1 MALADIAH
9 AMVVQGVNN
18 EIPFFGALTHWLSTC
33 LSNRMKRV
41 RFPHA
46 SPRLSI
52 APLAQSWQTRHAQ
65 TVDVPSST
73 LGRCTTSVLSSWRNR

>member
-9 AMVVQGVNN
+9 AMVVKGVNN

-46 SPRLSI
+46 SPLI
-52 APLAQSWQTRHAQ
+52 TPFW
-65 TVDVPSST
+65 
-73 LGRCTTSVLSSWRNR
+73 